1 MTPALPNLLL
11 IGAMKA
17 SSTQLYDMLGS
28 HPGVFASAEKEPHY
42 FTSPEY
48 GDADAWS
55 RYLDLFRGSPAEA
68 VYRLEGSTGYSKMPR
83 LGPTAERIRKD
94 LGEPRLIYLLRDP
107 VSRIVSNY
115 GHSYSFGLLPKGV
128 DIVEAVERDP
138 ILVTGSLY
146 GHQIAEY
153 ERAGLGDGLKIVVTE
168 RLHREPGAVC
178 AELCDWLGIE
188 AVDLGVRDEARNS
201 RADVQKHSTASR
213 LVGGKTL
220 DRLRGITPGFVR
232 RMAKSLVPAAPP
244 PPEVTEA
251 HKAELLRL
259 VADDLRLV
267 LERVPEAAG
276 YWPSAAAIGA
286 SRASGVVETRVD
298 AGGPG
303 DRSPVATAKED

>member
-28 HPGVFASAEKEPHY
+28 HPAVFASAEKEPHY

-48 GDADAWS
+48 GDAEAWN
-55 RYLDLFRGSPAEA
+55 RYLDLFRGAPAGS

-94 LGEPRLIYLLRDP
+94 LGEPRLVYLLRDP

-115 GHSYSFGLLPKGV
+115 GHSYSFGLLPRGV

-146 GHQIAEY
+146 AHQISEY
-153 ERAGLGDGLKIVVTE
+153 ERAGLGERLKIVVTE
-168 RLHREPGAVC
+168 RFHREPGVVFGD
-178 AELCDWLGIE
+178 LCDWLGIE
-188 AVDLGVRDEARNS
+188 QVESALRDEARNS
-201 RADVQKHSTASR
+201 RAAVQKHSTASR

-220 DRLRGITPGFVR
+220 ERLRSVTPGFVR
-232 RMAKSLVPAAPP
+232 KMAKACVPAAPP
-244 PPEVTEA
+244 PPEVTDA
-251 HKAELLRL
+251 HRAELLRL
-259 VADDLRLV
+259 VSEDLRRV
-267 LERVPEAAG
+267 VERVPEVSA
-276 YWPSAAAIGA
+276 YWPSVA
-286 SRASGVVETRVD
+286 ASGSGNASALVEDDGRE
-298 AGGPG
+298 
-303 DRSPVATAKED
+303 PVAVSAAERVKE